1 MKMRFDAFGRMA
13 AVAAAMS
20 FAAFAPCVAE
30 TAGDVFAAH
39 EAEIATNRCVAVGG
53 FVFGVGRALS
63 EKGGDSVGF
72 SKARILAQTR
82 IMEFAGVARLDAS
95 GMQTV
100 CERLEAPGHYM
111 AVVAVG
117 KARIQKELEV
127 SRNRRSDEEA
137 ADAVPRREP
146 ADEIIEEYEPRG
158 YWEQDGIKANETL
171 SEAQFL

>member
-1 MKMRFDAFGRMA
+1 MRMKMRFDAFGRMA

-39 EAEIATNRCVAVGG
+39 EAEIATNRCVAVDG

-72 SKARILAQTR
+72 SKARILAQSR
-82 IMEFAGVARLDAS
+82 IMEYAGVGQLDAS

-100 CERLEAPGHYM
+100 VEKIEAPGHYM

-117 KARIQKELEV
+117 EEELRKAQ
-127 SRNRRSDEEA
+127 S
-137 ADAVPRREP
+137 
-146 ADEIIEEYEPRG
+146 
-158 YWEQDGIKANETL
+158 
-171 SEAQFL
+171 